1 MQYAVKRLLSLL
13 LLAGAL
19 VGLLGQEAAFAY
31 VMPVANAEQ
40 IAAPAAQMSADCAEM
55 MGLAKQALQPE
66 KPCEGMTPDCVA
78 KMGCAVP
85 VALVPPLAFGA
96 TLQFRAASPPQ
107 MPVAPLVGRD
117 TGPEPEP
124 PTFLG

>member
-1 MQYAVKRLLSLL
+1 MKRLLSLL

-19 VGLLGQEAAFAY
+19 LGLLGQEAAFAH
-31 VMPVANAEQ
+31 VMPVAKAKQ
-40 IAAPAAQMSADCAEM
+40 VSAPAEQMSADCAQM
-55 MGLAKQALQPE
+55 MGLTKQAPQPE
-66 KPCEGMTPDCVA
+66 KPCQGMTPDCIA

-85 VALVPPLAFGA
+85 VALIPPLAFSA
-96 TLQFRAASPPQ
+96 AVQFRAAAPPQ